1 MRNARIGAPIV
12 IMVIGAILRWAVAD
26 AISGVDLAMIGL
38 IMLVAGGVWLILEL
52 VLGRPRSRV
61 TTERTDV
68 QGGGTAGQHV
78 EREIRRDDV

>member
-26 AISGVDLAMIGL
+26 AVSGVDLAMIGL
-38 IMLVAGGVWLILEL
+38 IMLVAGAIWLVLEL
-52 VLGRPRSRV
+52 ILGRPRSQV

-68 QGGGTAGQHV
+68 QGGGAGRHV
-78 EREIRRDDV
+78 EREVRRDDV